1 MNMHIR
7 YATHQDLPDIVAIYN
22 ASIAGRMAT
31 ADTQP
36 VTVAARETWFHDHD
50 PERRPLLVAEDARG
64 IAGWLSVRS
73 FYGRPAYHA
82 TVELGYYVAPDR
94 RGQGVGRLLLGEA
107 LSRAPGLGVR
117 TLLAFVFAHNA
128 PSVGLLEAFGF
139 ARWGLLP
146 AVAEMDGRE
155 YDVLIMGRRVVA
167 AADRP

>member
-31 ADTQP
+31 ADTEP
-36 VTVAARETWFHDHD
+36 VTVVARETWFRDHD

-73 FYGRPAYHA
+73 FYGRPAYRA

-94 RGQGVGRLLLGEA
+94 RRRGVGRSLLSEA
-107 LSRAPGLGVR
+107 VIRAPGLGVR

-146 AVAEMDGRE
+146 AVAELDGRE
-155 YDVLIMGRRVVA
+155 YDVLVMGRRVVA
-167 AADRP
+167 AENTP